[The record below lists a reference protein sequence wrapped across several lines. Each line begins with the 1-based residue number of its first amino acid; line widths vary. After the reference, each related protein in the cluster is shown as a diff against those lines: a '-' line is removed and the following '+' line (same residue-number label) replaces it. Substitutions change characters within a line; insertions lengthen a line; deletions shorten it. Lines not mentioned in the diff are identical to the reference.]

1 MQKTDLIN
9 DIVAEIFEWQMI
21 DILSFYHKRTGKH
34 WNHNWIICANW
45 VKKTMR
51 ADLSKKSKR
60 YIEKMYRE
68 LQEVGRL

>member
-9 DIVAEIFEWQMI
+9 DIVAEISNWKSDDVEGFF
-21 DILSFYHKRTGKH
+21 LKRTGFK
-34 WNHNWIICANW
+34 WLLIGDTCTNW